1 MYFVIDYVDIEVL
14 ILYILYRSFDI
25 VYIFFLVKINMSL
38 NKESYMVI
46 VMIL

>member
-25 VYIFFLVKINMSL
+25 VYIFFLVKINMSIYII
-38 NKESYMVI
+38 K
-46 VMIL
+46 